1 MILKCRE
8 CDEAML
14 ETRKGR
20 PEKLPD
26 SVKWVVC
33 RNCNRGIE
41 VIGDVATGDV
51 GKVSAMSWEETVT
64 IKHYVTVKKT
74 KDSVKKFTYLDK
86 ERTKLVSEEDVA

>member
-14 ETRKGR
+14 ETKKGR

-26 SVKWVVC
+26 SVKWIVC
-33 RNCNRGIE
+33 RSCEKGIE
-41 VIGDVATGDV
+41 VIGDVEEDASQ
-51 GKVSAMSWEETVT
+51 VSVMHYEETVT
-64 IKHYVTVKKT
+64 VTHFITIKKSKSGVKKLIY
-74 KDSVKKFTYLDK
+74 SDK